1 LIRTAL
7 CRTPQIMPQ
16 ASKRRVQSKARIRS
30 ARLEAR
36 LPPQV
41 HAAIKRAATLQ
52 GRSVTDFVVA
62 AAHDAAHRAI
72 AETEMIGLSLEDQ
85 RRFAEALLSPPK
97 PSAALRRA
105 FKRHNALVSGG

>member
-1 LIRTAL
+1 
-7 CRTPQIMPQ
+7 MPQ
-16 ASKRRVQSKARIRS
+16 ASKRKARSKPRFRS

-62 AAHDAAHRAI
+62 AAQDAAHRAI
-72 AETEMIGLSLEDQ
+72 AETELIRLSLEDQ

-97 PSAALRRA
+97 PSPALRRA
-105 FKRHNALVSGG
+105 FKRHRALVQAG